1 LSGDVLMECPP
12 RWRPEHAGPAEDR
25 AEGFDQTAQPLGE
38 NDLGSEEFAAIAAAS
53 RAVPGDTLDQSAS
66 PIVLGMYWPGGL
78 VVSPPGT
85 IVLTDGR
92 GRRASVR
99 INTWTG
105 GLEVEAIALN
115 AGSEDSS
122 LEQRGEAQRETDR
135 DDDASASES
144 GDAPLPT
151 KLSAP
156 EKPEDASSEN
166 SDSIPGRTPER
177 GRP

>member
-1 LSGDVLMECPP
+1 
-12 RWRPEHAGPAEDR
+12 
-25 AEGFDQTAQPLGE
+25 
-38 NDLGSEEFAAIAAAS
+38 
-53 RAVPGDTLDQSAS
+53 
-66 PIVLGMYWPGGL
+66 MYWPGGL